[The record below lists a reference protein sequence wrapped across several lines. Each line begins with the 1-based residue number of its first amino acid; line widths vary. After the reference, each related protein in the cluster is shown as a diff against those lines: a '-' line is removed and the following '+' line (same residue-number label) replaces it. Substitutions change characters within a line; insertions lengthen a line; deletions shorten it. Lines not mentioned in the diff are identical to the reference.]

1 MSFHDNKREYGTG
14 GRDANYILAVCTLLY
29 MVNFMDRQVLSIVL
43 QPMKIEL
50 GLTDAQCGL
59 LQTVFILGIA
69 FFSFPISYLM
79 DRWSRKKPIAI
90 MAILWSIFTYVT
102 GLATNFISLIIPRML
117 VGVGEAG
124 FSAGGTAMV
133 SGAYPKEKRG
143 RVLGIFSMGIP
154 LGAVIG
160 TILGGMI
167 SAKYGWRTPFFFF
180 AIPGLILGIMAMFM
194 KDYKVEE
201 SALSKN
207 ARKNIVTSFTTLLK
221 IPTLRWHFLGLGIS
235 GIMITTFMAWA
246 PALIMRVLNVT
257 EVTAGLI
264 VGGMG
269 LMALIGAPLGGY
281 LSDLWHKHDPKGR
294 VYMPAVTLAAA
305 AIVLIAAILTNFS
318 PLGIALGMLYGI
330 LNVMAVPSFGAISQ
344 DVVPAVHKGSSFG
357 LSLFFQYMLG
367 GAWGPYAV
375 GIISDALGGGAPG
388 LRTAIIIA
396 TAFGVIGGGCFLMAS
411 RHYISDAERASRDK
425 LLTAS

>member
-1 MSFHDNKREYGTG
+1 MAAGNNVKEYSTG
-14 GRDANYILAVCTLLY
+14 GRSSNYILAICTLLY
-29 MVNFMDRQVLSIVL
+29 MVNFMDRQVLSAVL

-59 LQTVFILGIA
+59 IQTVFILGVA
-69 FFSFPISYLM
+69 FFAFPVSYLI

-90 MAILWSIFTYVT
+90 MAVLWSTFTFFT
-102 GLATNFISLIIPRML
+102 GLANSFTALLIPRLL

-143 RVLGIFSMGIP
+143 RVLGIFTMGVP
-154 LGAVIG
+154 LGAALGAIIG
-160 TILGGMI
+160 GLI
-167 SAKYGWRTPFFFF
+167 SAKLGWRMPFFFF
-180 AIPGLILGIMAMFM
+180 AIPGVILGVMALFM

-201 SALSKN
+201 SIHSEASGRGIF
-207 ARKNIVTSFTTLLK
+207 ASVGALLK

-246 PALIMRVLNVT
+246 PALIMRVLNVS
-257 EVTAGLI
+257 EATAGLI

-281 LSDLWHKHDPKGR
+281 LTDLWHKHDPRGR
-294 VYMPAVTLAAA
+294 VYLPGITLAVAA
-305 AIVLIAAILTNFS
+305 VVLIAAILTDFS
-318 PLGIALGMLYGI
+318 PFGIALGMLYGI
-330 LNVMAVPSFGAISQ
+330 INVMAVASFGAISQ
-344 DVVPAVHKGSSFG
+344 DVVPAAHKGLSFG
-357 LSLFFQYMLG
+357 LSVFFQYMLG

-375 GIISDALGGGAPG
+375 GAISDALGGGAPG
-388 LRTAIIIA
+388 LSTAMIMA
-396 TAFGVIGGGCFLMAS
+396 TACGILGGACFLVAS
-411 RHYISDAERASRDK
+411 RYYTVDAEKVNKEILVAVN
-425 LLTAS
+425 